1 MEQQYTDVIAQIKD
15 RMDILDIVSKYVIL
29 KKKGAN
35 YWGLCPFHN
44 EKTPS
49 FSVNPAKGIYKCFG
63 CGEGGDA
70 IAFLMKINNQS
81 FQEVIKEQAEIFGIE
96 LPKSFGSNKDKSGEK
111 SVLLEILGKACS
123 IFEKNLQTEA
133 GQKALTYL
141 KGRDIND
148 DIIKT
153 YRLGAAQNSSNSLF
167 AELSKEYK
175 PELIEK
181 AGLIIKK
188 ENSDNYTDRFR
199 NRLIIPIFAE
209 NGDIVGF
216 GARALD
222 EGQSPKYLNS
232 PDTLVYNK
240 SNILYGLYQAK
251 DSIKKQDAV
260 IIMEGYFDVI
270 SSQSHGVKN
279 CVAACGTS
287 LTQGHIKLISRYSQ
301 NRRIYLAFD
310 TDTAGQHAT
319 ERSATLL
326 KEAFGGLGEIKQF
339 ASSYSVGGN
348 DKYSCE
354 IRVVS
359 PPEGK
364 DPDEFIREHG
374 AVAYINYVENAPL
387 LLDYQ
392 LGKALSSFGKN
403 LSPDEK
409 LDAVNKILPIL
420 SEIKNDII
428 LNEYIKIISSRIN
441 VEENA
446 LKKQLKIVTTSAI
459 QPIQQK
465 KTNIKKRINPSQ
477 KAQKNLL
484 SMYLTSVDENDIRTL
499 NEKIT
504 NVEFDDEKLRYIKNT
519 IDKLVNTVNNE
530 LDLTNSLYITFAE
543 DNEFKDIITDL
554 IYISDSFK
562 NLSRTDFCAVID
574 ENIQTI
580 KKNELMSEVKELRKK
595 CKNAEDNDIEA
606 IRYQMMLKEK
616 IESKY
621 KEGQNQ

>member
-1 MEQQYTDVIAQIKD
+1 MEQQYTDVVTQIKD
-15 RMDILDIVSKYVIL
+15 RMDILDIVSQYVIL
-29 KKKGAN
+29 KKKGTN

-81 FQEVIKEQAEIFGIE
+81 FHEVIKEQAELFGIE
-96 LPKSFGSNKDKSGEK
+96 LPNSFTPNKEK
-111 SVLLEILGKACS
+111 NEEKASLLEILKMACQ
-123 IFEKNLQTEA
+123 IYEDNLNTLN
-133 GQKALTYL
+133 GQKAFEYLT
-141 KGRDIND
+141 KRNINNE
-148 DIIKT
+148 IIKT
-153 YRLGAAQNSSNSLF
+153 YKLGVSGNNPNELF
-167 AELSKEYK
+167 NILSKTYK

-181 AGLIIKK
+181 AGLAIKK
-188 ENSDNYTDRFR
+188 EGSASYIDRFR
-199 NRLIIPIFAE
+199 NRLMIPIISE

-216 GARALD
+216 GARALE

-232 PDTLVYNK
+232 PDTPVYNK
-240 SNILYGLYQAK
+240 SNILYGLFQAK
-251 DSIKKQDAV
+251 DAIKKQDSV

-270 SSQSHGVKN
+270 SSQAHGVKN

-301 NRRIYLAFD
+301 SRKIYLNFD

-319 ERSATLL
+319 DRSAQVL
-326 KEAFGGLGEIKQF
+326 KEAFTGLGEIKQF
-339 ASSYSVGGN
+339 SSSYSTGAN

-354 IRVVS
+354 IRVVA

-374 AVAYINYVENAPL
+374 AVAYLNYVEKAPL

-392 LGKALSSFGKN
+392 LEKALSEFNNN
-403 LSPDEK
+403 LSPNEK
-409 LDAVNKILPIL
+409 LDAVNKIMPIL

-428 LNEYIKIISSRIN
+428 LNEYIKIVSARIN

-446 LKKQLKIVTTSAI
+446 IKKQLKINTPENPSKFAL
-459 QPIQQK
+459 QK
-465 KTNIKKRINPSQ
+465 INVKKRINPSE

-484 SMYLTSVDENDIRTL
+484 SMYLTSVDETNIRTL
-499 NEKIT
+499 NEKISQI
-504 NVEFDDEKLRYIKNT
+504 EFNEKLRYVKNT
-519 IDKLVNTVNNE
+519 IDKLINTVNNE
-530 LDLTNSLYITFAE
+530 LDLINNLYVAFAE
-543 DNEFKDIITDL
+543 ENEFKEIITDL
-554 IYISDSFK
+554 VYISDSFK
-562 NLSRTDFCAVID
+562 NLSRTDFYAVID

-580 KKNELMSEVKELRKK
+580 KKNALMLEVKELREKY
-595 CKNAEDNDIEA
+595 KNVNDNDIEA
-606 IRYQMMLKEK
+606 IKYQMMIKEK

-621 KEGQNQ
+621 KEGQNK